1 MRTQEDSFRNSALW
15 FIPVTLGC
23 IFVLSGLCLFFIQRQ
38 SRAEE
43 SQLREQERFCLEK
56 TQRLFREVLLPEKWQ
71 NAISTLP
78 SPPLH
83 FNEMRVWDQNLGEGV
98 FGFSLDNSGT
108 LFYPSYEVYPQ
119 PQQISA
125 ALSQSIYEALLDP
138 SVENK
143 NQGLKGAP
151 DREDLHKRL
160 LIAMEKRDR
169 DKAVSLAKWVLI
181 EGVFSRI
188 PIDQDTAMKA
198 TEALLLFGE
207 QNVKTLD
214 SQGKLVDAWLTAIAT
229 GDVPLSPS
237 LLPWVERIQEQCR
250 RRNERESWFAREK
263 QFFRIAQQIHWAE
276 KFVYRLNL
284 VLRRNLYNNARIQL
298 PTRFL
303 SSELNDEPYIV
314 MYRFVDHSELSLIGV
329 AVDLELIVAHLQA
342 TVAQASWL
350 PEELTVNIKKHA
362 TAAASDLQEAN
373 PEGLVR
379 REHEP
384 PQGASTASEG
394 QSSTKTTGSQ
404 IALTEQGILDPLA
417 PQFMVEVIPRNLAS
431 FRQKNVHKNILYLT
445 IVLLAIGTSVMVL
458 FFGQRSVT
466 EQQRLSKL
474 RADFLTNVSHELR
487 TPLTAIRLH
496 AETLELQM
504 KKANLLAG
512 PSLETIVE
520 EVDRLSLLIND
531 VLEFTRLENDKK
543 RFVWESVDLVTVIKE
558 SFQLFGQQLEES
570 NFQIQLELPESL
582 ILERADRAALKQ
594 CTVNL
599 ISNSLK
605 YSGQEKFLGIRLKQ
619 ENGIARWQVEDHG
632 IGIPIEERSL
642 VFDKF
647 YRGKALDPAL
657 SGTGLGLTLCKA
669 FIEAHGGSISLKDL
683 VGNQGT
689 LFVIELPLNR
699 HAFS

>member
-1 MRTQEDSFRNSALW
+1 MKAQEGSFWNSALW

-56 TQRLFREVLLPEKWQ
+56 TQRVFREVLLPEKWQ

-83 FNEMRVWDQNLGEGV
+83 FKEMRVWDHNLGEGV

-108 LFYPSYEVYPQ
+108 LFYPSYQVYPQ
-119 PQQISA
+119 PLEISV
-125 ALSQSIYEALLDP
+125 ALNQSIHEALLDLTVEHRTP
-138 SVENK
+138 SLSGALDIDEQQRRLLVAVEK
-143 NQGLKGAP
+143 Q
-151 DREDLHKRL
+151 DRE
-160 LIAMEKRDR
+160 
-169 DKAVSLAKWVLI
+169 KALSLAKLI
-181 EGVFSRI
+181 LTEGVRSGI
-188 PIDQDTAMKA
+188 PIGQATVMKA
-198 TEALLLFGE
+198 TEAILQFEELTE
-207 QNVKTLD
+207 KTLGYH
-214 SQGKLVDAWLTAIAT
+214 GKLVEVWLAAIAT

-237 LLPWVERIQEQCR
+237 LLPWVERLQEQCR
-250 RRNERESWFAREK
+250 RRNENESWFAREK
-263 QFFRIAQQIHWAE
+263 QFARIAQQIHWAE

-284 VLRRNLYNNARIQL
+284 VLRRSLYNTARIQM

-303 SSELNDEPYIV
+303 SSDPNDEPYIV
-314 MYRFVDHSELSLIGV
+314 MFRFVDHSELSLIGL
-329 AVDLELIVAHLQA
+329 AVDLELMAAQLQA

-350 PEELTVNIKKHA
+350 PEELTVNITRHA
-362 TAAASDLQEAN
+362 TPAASDLQEAN
-373 PEGLVR
+373 PEGLLR
-379 REHEP
+379 REHD
-384 PQGASTASEG
+384 PQKGTPAASEG
-394 QSSTKTTGSQ
+394 PSSMKAADSKG
-404 IALTEQGILDPLA
+404 LKEQGILDPLA
-417 PQFMVEVIPRNLAS
+417 PQFVVEVMPRNLAS
-431 FRQKNVHKNILYLT
+431 FRQKTVRKNILYLT
-445 IVLLAIGTSVMVL
+445 IVLLAIGTSIMVL
-458 FFGQRSVT
+458 FFGQRSVR

-504 KKANLLAG
+504 KRANLPAG
-512 PSLETIVE
+512 SSLETIVE

-543 RFVWESVDLVTVIKE
+543 RFVWESVDLVTVVKE
-558 SFQLFGQQLEES
+558 SYQLFWQQLEEA
-570 NFQIQLELPESL
+570 NFQVQLDLPESL

-594 CTVNL
+594 CAVNL

-605 YSGQEKFLGIRLKQ
+605 YSGEEKFLGIQLSQ
-619 ENGIARWQVEDHG
+619 EDGIASWQVEDHG
-632 IGIPIEERSL
+632 IGIPIEERSY

-647 YRGKALDPAL
+647 YRGKGLDPAL

-669 FIEAHGGSISLKDL
+669 FIEAHGGSISLKDRA
-683 VGNQGT
+683 VTKGT
-689 LFVIELPLNR
+689 LFVIELPVNR
-699 HAFS
+699 PRES